1 MSEASSATGSPAAIH
16 RILVPTD
23 LSAFSEQVLDYAL
36 ELARPLGA
44 SIRLFHSAVQPD
56 YEVPYL
62 VSPGMRGAAS
72 AMIAKAAEVSEHIRS
87 ELEAICQRKYIF
99 GVSIE
104 YSLIDGRP
112 AESIVEAAREL
123 HADLIVMGSR
133 SRPGVRHLLL
143 GSVAEKVLRTAPCPV
158 LIVHP
163 RAESTA

>member
-1 MSEASSATGSPAAIH
+1 MTENQAAPISANTIA

-36 ELARPLGA
+36 ELAKPLGA
-44 SIRLFHSAVQPD
+44 SIRLFHTAVQPD

-62 VSPGMRGAAS
+62 VSPGMRGAAA
-72 AMIAKAAEVSEHIRS
+72 AMIEKAAEVAEHIRA
-87 ELEAICQRKYIF
+87 ELEAICLRKYVF
-99 GVSIE
+99 GVNIE
-104 YSLIDGRP
+104 YRMVDGRP
-112 AESIVEAAREL
+112 AEAIVEQAGEM
-123 HADLIVMGSR
+123 HADLIIMGSH

-163 RAESTA
+163 RSPARL

>member
-1 MSEASSATGSPAAIH
+1 MSDTQSATGSPAAVH

-44 SIRLFHSAVQPD
+44 SIRIFHSAVQPD

-62 VSPGMRGAAS
+62 VSPGMRGAAA
-72 AMIAKAAEVSEHIRS
+72 AMIAKAAEVSDHIRT
-87 ELEAICQRKYIF
+87 ELESICQRKYIF

-104 YSLIDGRP
+104 YRMVDGRP
-112 AESIVEAAREL
+112 AESIVDQAQEM

-163 RAESTA
+163 RGESAT